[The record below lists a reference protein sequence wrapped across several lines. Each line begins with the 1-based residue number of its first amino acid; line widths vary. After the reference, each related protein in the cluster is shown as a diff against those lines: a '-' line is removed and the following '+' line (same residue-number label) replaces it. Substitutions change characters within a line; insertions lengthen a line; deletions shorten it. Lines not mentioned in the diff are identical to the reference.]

1 MPISPLVLQRRHA
14 QLGAI
19 RLGDKGTKGQP
30 QKLTRF
36 RITSPNQRLV
46 ESLAALY
53 GGEARPWENGGK
65 AEWEVYTE
73 RTSLP
78 VIVVRGGLSQ
88 WLETWSGG
96 GCQRRCDGEREMIS
110 DGPCICEEEA
120 GDRRCKPTTRLSVM
134 LRELDVI
141 GVWKCESHGWNSA
154 AELPGLVEL
163 AQQVGDL
170 VPANLVLRERIQIK
184 DGKTSKFVVPGLDL
198 EVSPARLAAIVS
210 GTTPPAAIEGY
221 TSAAATIAPAPA
233 TDWHNWF
240 PLVEDATTE
249 DECRGIWNDAGQAGA
264 LSDELKAAINA
275 KVILLRNPTTKQGDI
290 DDLWFLVVA
299 EAGNQDLTDSAVRAV
314 FANSFGHDVADAT
327 SAELEE
333 FLVELKSVAA
343 SPGSDLC
350 PIDQHAYREV
360 VLPVVAAALH
370 AVDEEES

>member
-1 MPISPLVLQRRHA
+1 MSPISPLVLQRRHA

-19 RLGDKGTKGQP
+19 RLGDKGSKGQP

-53 GGEARPWENGGK
+53 GGEARPWDNAGK
-65 AEWEVYTE
+65 GEWEVYTE
-73 RTSLP
+73 ATSLP
-78 VIVVRGGLSQ
+78 VVVVRGGLSQ

-110 DGPCICEEEA
+110 DGPCICESEP

-210 GTTPPAAIEGY
+210 GTTPAAAIDSGAG
-221 TSAAATIAPAPA
+221 AAAAIAAASATDWAGLLQDATTPDECRALWKQAGEAGALTPELADAIKGRAIKVAPKSDPGPAPA
-233 TDWHNWF
+233 T
-240 PLVEDATTE
+240 
-249 DECRGIWNDAGQAGA
+249 
-264 LSDELKAAINA
+264 SAA
-275 KVILLRNPTTKQGDI
+275 QGV
-290 DDLWFLVVA
+290 DDLWFLVTA
-299 EAGNQDLTDSAVRAV
+299 EAGRQDLTDAAVREA
-314 FANSFGHDVADAT
+314 FARAFEHDVAEAT
-327 SAELEE
+327 TAELEQ
-333 FLVELKSVAA
+333 FLTELKSVPA
-343 SPGSDLC
+343 
-350 PIDQHAYREV
+350 
-360 VLPVVAAALH
+360 
-370 AVDEEES
+370 